1 MVNKKKKSILM
12 ALLIYPYHDEVLTAL
27 EALHVHSRAQIV
39 RDAILEKG
47 RRDLTEPSDD
57 E

>member
-1 MVNKKKKSILM
+1 M
-12 ALLIYPYHDEVLTAL
+12 ALLIYPDHDEVLTAL